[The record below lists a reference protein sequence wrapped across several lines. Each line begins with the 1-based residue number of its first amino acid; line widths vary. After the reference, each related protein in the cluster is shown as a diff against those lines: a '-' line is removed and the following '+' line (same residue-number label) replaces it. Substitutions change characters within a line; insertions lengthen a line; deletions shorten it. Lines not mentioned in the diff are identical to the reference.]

1 MAASRHDASASQA
14 RMQVPSMPSRH
25 AGWPGLRRPPY
36 DAAGSR
42 TEGVLVK
49 VSEAERNIEA
59 LLSEDRVFEPPEE
72 FRARAIVRDDSI
84 YGRADADHE
93 AFWAEQAERLSWF
106 SRWDRVIEWTP
117 PWVKWF
123 TGGTLNASYN
133 CLDRHVEAGGGGKV
147 AFHWEGEPGEER
159 TITYADLLQEVC
171 RLANGLRSIGVGK
184 GDRVAIY
191 LGMIPELPVAMLAC
205 ARIGAAHSV
214 VFGGFSAES
223 LRDRINDAEA
233 KVLITADGGYR
244 RGQIVPLKQNAD
256 EALAESPTIEHVVTV
271 RRTGG
276 DHPFTPGRD
285 VWYHELVADQPSECQ
300 PEHMDA
306 EDLLYL
312 LYTSGTTGKPKG
324 IAHTTGGYLT
334 QVAATHRMIFDIHDD
349 DVYWCAADIGWV
361 TGHSYIVYGPLAN
374 HTTGIIYEGAP
385 DWPDKDRLW
394 QIAEKYRATILYTAP
409 TAIRAFM
416 RWGTEYPAKHDLS
429 SLRLLGSVGEPIN
442 PEAWIWYWKYI
453 GGERCPVV
461 DTWWQTETGAILI
474 TPLPGITSLKPGSAT
489 LPFPGILADVVDEQ
503 GQSVGLGGGG
513 YLVLKRPWPSIAR
526 TIWGDPDRYVQT
538 YFGKLGP
545 DTYVAGD
552 GAKRDEDGYYWLLGR
567 IDDVMNVA
575 GHRLSTYEIESA
587 LVDNQKVAEA
597 AVVSRPDDL
606 VGEAIVAFVTLKS
619 GFEGTEGAAGELR
632 DHVATK
638 IGKIARPHGIIFTND
653 LPKTRSGKIM
663 RRLLRDVARGR
674 PLGDVTTLAN
684 AEVVEQIHTMVES
697 GAGSA
702 EE

>member
-1 MAASRHDASASQA
+1 MSD
-14 RMQVPSMPSRH
+14 
-25 AGWPGLRRPPY
+25 
-36 DAAGSR
+36 
-42 TEGVLVK
+42 
-49 VSEAERNIEA
+49 AERNIEA
-59 LLSEDRVFEPPEE
+59 LLSEERVFEPPED

-84 YGRADADHE
+84 YERADADNE
-93 AFWAEQAERLSWF
+93 AYWAEQAERLSWF
-106 SRWDRVIEWTP
+106 SRWDTVMEWTP

-123 TGGTLNASYN
+123 AGGTLNASYN
-133 CLDRHVEAGGGGKV
+133 CLDRHVEAGGGDKV

-171 RLANGLRSIGVGK
+171 RFANGLRSIGVQK

-244 RGQIVPLKQNAD
+244 RGQVVPLKQNAD
-256 EALAESPTIEHVVTV
+256 ESLTECPSIEHVVTV

-285 VWYHELVADQPSECQ
+285 VWYHELVADQPAVCE
-300 PEHMDA
+300 PEPMEA

-334 QVAATHRMIFDIHDD
+334 QVAATHRLIFDIHDD

-474 TPLPGITSLKPGSAT
+474 TPLPGITPLKPGSAT
-489 LPFPGILADVVDEQ
+489 LPFPGILADVLDEQ
-503 GQSVGLGGGG
+503 GHSVGLGGGG

-538 YFGKLGP
+538 YFGKFGAE
-545 DTYVAGD
+545 TYVAGD
-552 GAKRDEDGYYWLLGR
+552 GAKRDEDAYYWLLGR

-619 GFEGTEGAAGELR
+619 GFEGTEGAATELR

-697 GAGSA
+697 GAGSG

>member
-1 MAASRHDASASQA
+1 MTD
-14 RMQVPSMPSRH
+14 VEK
-25 AGWPGLRRPPY
+25 
-36 DAAGSR
+36 
-42 TEGVLVK
+42 T
-49 VSEAERNIEA
+49 IEA
-59 LLSEDRVFEPPEE
+59 LLSEKRVFEPPAE
-72 FRARAIVRDDSI
+72 FRARALVADRGV
-84 YGRADADHE
+84 YERAGEDAE
-93 AFWAEQAERLSWF
+93 AFWADQAERLSWF
-106 SRWDRVIEWTP
+106 RRWDSVLRWTP
-117 PWVKWF
+117 PWVTWF
-123 TGGTLNASYN
+123 AGGQLNASYN
-133 CLDRHVEAGGGGKV
+133 CLDRHVEAGGGDKV
-147 AFHWEGEPGEER
+147 AYHWEGEPGDKR
-159 TITYADLLQEVC
+159 AITYRELHEEVC
-171 RLANGLRSIGVGK
+171 RFANALRELGVRK

-214 VFGGFSAES
+214 VFGGFSAEA
-223 LRDRINDAEA
+223 LKDRINDAQA
-233 KVLITADGGYR
+233 RVLITADGGYR
-244 RGQIVPLKQNAD
+244 RGAVVPLKASAD
-256 EALAESPTIEHVVTV
+256 EAVRECPSIEHVVTV
-271 RRTGG
+271 RRTGSE
-276 DHPFTPGRD
+276 HPFVAGRD
-285 VWYHELVADQPSECQ
+285 VWYHDLVDGQPSTCE
-300 PEHMDA
+300 PERMDA

-334 QVAATHRMIFDIHDD
+334 GVTATHRLVFDIHDD

-394 QIAEKYRATILYTAP
+394 DIAERYRATILYTAP

-416 RWGTEYPAKHDLS
+416 RWGPEYPQKHDLS

-442 PEAWIWYWKYI
+442 PEAWVWYWKYI
-453 GGERCPVV
+453 GTERCPIV

-474 TPLPGITSLKPGSAT
+474 TPLPGVTALKPGSAT
-489 LPFPGILADVVDEQ
+489 EPFPGVEADVFDEE
-503 GQSVGLGGGG
+503 GRSVPPGGGG

-526 TIWGDPDRYVQT
+526 TIWGDPDRYVET
-538 YFGKLGP
+538 YFGKYG
-545 DTYVAGD
+545 DEVYVAGD
-552 GAKRDEDGYYWLLGR
+552 GARRDEDGYFWLLGR

-587 LVDNQKVAEA
+587 LVDDPRVAEA
-597 AVVSRPDDL
+597 AVVSRPDDV

-619 GFEGTEGAAGELR
+619 GVEGDEAMAGELR
-632 DHVATK
+632 EHVAEL
-638 IGKIARPHGIIFTND
+638 IGKIARPHGIIFTAD

-684 AEVVEQIHTMVES
+684 AEVVDEINTMVES
-697 GAGSA
+697 GAGRD
-702 EE
+702 E